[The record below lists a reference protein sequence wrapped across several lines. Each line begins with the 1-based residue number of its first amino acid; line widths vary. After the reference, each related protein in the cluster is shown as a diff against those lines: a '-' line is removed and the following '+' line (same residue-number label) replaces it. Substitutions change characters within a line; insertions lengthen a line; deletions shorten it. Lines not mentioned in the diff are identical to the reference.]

1 VSSEGP
7 APPDPVSPFGTFV
20 QHGVQLRESW
30 SRHRSAHA
38 PEADRPRK
46 GARVRAHTF
55 SLLLHPVFKF
65 TFALVHARC
74 GVCKVFRPHD
84 ATDADELARALH
96 VDVQDALHQL
106 AQRLNRLL
114 LQSLIPQSVKPQ
126 ATLTDA
132 DYQELVEFAFQQGN
146 LAQSAR
152 DIILQIVN
160 LDRRS
165 VKDAARDAK
174 AGRVDLIDEGL
185 AAALGAGLEFEDEQ
199 AHLVVDIGGG
209 TTNIAI
215 LASGGVVSS
224 VSVPAAGNSMDEA
237 IQDYLRMRYAVQLGE
252 RTAERVKRELGLA
265 SRTEPGDR
273 TEMEMEVVGKQLA
286 NGMALPITINSREV
300 RGAIEP
306 VLAEIIAAV
315 RRVIEDS
322 KPEVTADIYYSG
334 VTLTGGGALL
344 TGMAERLQSDL
355 NLRVSVPDDP
365 LTTVALGAGRLLG
378 DPERLQ
384 RAALRLDVPAWEDA
398 EKLVVNW

>member
-1 VSSEGP
+1 MGILSGFFSEDLAIDLGTVNTIVY
-7 APPDPVSPFGTFV
+7 APTQGVVLNEPSVLALHKYSGEVLSVGSQALKLLGREPNDTEVHRPIRRGAIDSFEISQMFLRALISRV
-20 QHGVQLRESW
+20 QHNDHPKRSHLVIGVPGSSTPLE
-30 SRHRSAHA
+30 
-38 PEADRPRK
+38 
-46 GARVRAHTF
+46 
-55 SLLLHPVFKF
+55 
-65 TFALVHARC
+65 
-74 GVCKVFRPHD
+74 
-84 ATDADELARALH
+84 
-96 VDVQDALHQL
+96 
-106 AQRLNRLL
+106 
-114 LQSLIPQSVKPQ
+114 
-126 ATLTDA
+126 
-132 DYQELVEFAFQQGN
+132 
-146 LAQSAR
+146 
-152 DIILQIVN
+152 
-160 LDRRS
+160 RRS

-185 AAALGAGLEFEDEQ
+185 AAGLGAGLEFEDEQ

-237 IQDYLRMRYAVQLGE
+237 IQDYLRVRYAVHLGE

-265 SRTEPGDR
+265 WQTESGER

-306 VLAEIIAAV
+306 VLAEIISAV

-344 TGMAERLQSDL
+344 SGMAERLQNDL

-378 DPERLQ
+378 EPEKLQ